1 MASKPG
7 GPCWQGRRRRC
18 HFILYITAVIV
29 VIIGGRGNTHV
40 AAQPALHLCIRGRLG
55 CCQLALMCLPE

>member
-18 HFILYITAVIV
+18 HFILYITA
-29 VIIGGRGNTHV
+29 IITLLSLDGVT
-40 AAQPALHLCIRGRLG
+40 QFFSFFHLLNVFTQI
-55 CCQLALMCLPE
+55 